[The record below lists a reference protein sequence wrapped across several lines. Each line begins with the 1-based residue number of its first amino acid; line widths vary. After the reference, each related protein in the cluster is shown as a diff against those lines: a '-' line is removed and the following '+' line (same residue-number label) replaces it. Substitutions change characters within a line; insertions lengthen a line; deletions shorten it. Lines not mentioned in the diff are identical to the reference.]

1 GPKWRR
7 CPAGAPCRGACRA
20 RPPAGV
26 LAPVGA
32 DPVGDSTAATPRT
45 GNSFI
50 FPGRGFTVD
59 TRELREQLTELHR
72 ELEAAT
78 SKSPEGSEVLSH
90 MMTDIVRIAAGEEMH
105 PEEGENLRERLEH
118 QASDFEVR
126 HPRMA
131 GILREIT
138 DILARLGI

>member
-1 GPKWRR
+1 
-7 CPAGAPCRGACRA
+7 
-20 RPPAGV
+20 
-26 LAPVGA
+26 
-32 DPVGDSTAATPRT
+32 
-45 GNSFI
+45 
-50 FPGRGFTVD
+50 
-59 TRELREQLTELHR
+59 
-72 ELEAAT
+72 
-78 SKSPEGSEVLSH
+78 

>member
-1 GPKWRR
+1 M
-7 CPAGAPCRGACRA
+7 
-20 RPPAGV
+20 
-26 LAPVGA
+26 
-32 DPVGDSTAATPRT
+32 
-45 GNSFI
+45 
-50 FPGRGFTVD
+50 D

-78 SKSPEGSEVLSH
+78 SKTPEGSEVLSH